1 MYYSY
6 PCSYCSK
13 VFYTFTNSRQ
23 AAAQILYEGIKTHL
37 SDYNE
42 DHKEYQFD
50 EAPQIEVRQM
60 YSSMTETSDPPAG
73 GYELR

>member
-13 VFYTFTNSRQ
+13 VFYTFSENKQVASQT
-23 AAAQILYEGIKTHL
+23 LYEGIKAHL
-37 SDYNE
+37 MTYDE

-60 YSSMTETSDPPAG
+60 YASMTETSDRPQG
-73 GYELR
+73 GYNLG

>member
-13 VFYTFTNSRQ
+13 VFYTYDSHKSN
-23 AAAQILYEGIKTHL
+23 AAKTLYYGIKQHL
-37 SDYNE
+37 IDYDE

-50 EAPQIEVRQM
+50 DPPEIEIYEIYR
-60 YSSMTETSDPPAG
+60 YATELNEPPAG
-73 GYELR
+73 GYEL

>member
-1 MYYSY
+1 MIYSY

-13 VFYTFTNSRQ
+13 VFYTFSNNRQ
-23 AAAQILYEGIKTHL
+23 VAAVALYEGIKEHL
-37 SDYNE
+37 KSYDE

-60 YSSMTETSDPPAG
+60 YSSMTETSDPPRG
-73 GYELR
+73 GYKL